1 MGAGALLVFSLATEK
16 KYLKSLLIQNNIDN
30 TERQLVLFDGV
41 CNFCNGAVNFIIDRD
56 QQGKFAF
63 ASLQSEIG
71 SETLKNYRLTTRHK
85 ALDSIVLVKNNR
97 IYVKSRAALE
107 IAKGLDGGWPLFY
120 VFFILPPFIRDFF
133 YDLLAKYRY
142 KLFGQSETCR
152 IPAVDIRDRFL
163 EYAKK

>member
-1 MGAGALLVFSLATEK
+1 MLTKSNINKIEK
-16 KYLKSLLIQNNIDN
+16 YI
-30 TERQLVLFDGV
+30 VLFDGV

-63 ASLQSEIG
+63 ASLQSEVG
-71 SETLKNYRLTTRHK
+71 SEILKNYRLTTRYQ

-97 IYVKSRAALE
+97 VYVKSRAALE
-107 IAKGLDGGWPLFY
+107 IAKELDGGWPLFY
-120 VFFILPPFIRDFF
+120 TFIILPPFIRDFF

-142 KLFGQSETCR
+142 KLFGKSETCR
-152 IPAVDIRDRFL
+152 IPTADIRDRFL